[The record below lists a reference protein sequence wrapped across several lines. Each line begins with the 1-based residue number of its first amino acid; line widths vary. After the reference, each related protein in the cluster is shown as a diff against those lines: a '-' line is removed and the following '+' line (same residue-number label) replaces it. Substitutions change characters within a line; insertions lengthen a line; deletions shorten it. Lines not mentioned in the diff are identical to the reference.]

1 MFENDKLAHWYS
13 LGKISFA
20 LIYYS
25 FWCIFLFDDLYYV
38 YTTYIDIQIWHAID
52 FLSKVWLQWNSV
64 KWNKINVLSLSFL
77 LYAPKL
83 KLEVKHMDEKEL
95 RRVLSHRFFFFF
107 IPHSP
112 YFIPS
117 GQYPSCKITQ

>member
-1 MFENDKLAHWYS
+1 MFENDKLIHWYS
-13 LGKISFA
+13 LGKIFFA
-20 LIYYS
+20 LTYYS
-25 FWCIFLFDDLYYV
+25 FWSIFLFDDLSYIFI
-38 YTTYIDIQIWHAID
+38 TYIHKQIWHGTD
-52 FLSKVWLQWNSV
+52 VLSKVWLQWNSV

-95 RRVLSHRFFFFF
+95 RRVLSHRFFFFS